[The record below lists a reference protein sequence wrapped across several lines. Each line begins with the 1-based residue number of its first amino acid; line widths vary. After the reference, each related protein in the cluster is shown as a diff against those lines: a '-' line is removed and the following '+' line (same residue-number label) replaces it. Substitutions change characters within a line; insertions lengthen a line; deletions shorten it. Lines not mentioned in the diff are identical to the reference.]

1 MDFRIRG
8 LDPAPFA
15 RYFAMTDTELAQH
28 RAVRSIAA
36 SRPGYPCRVSLTD
49 VEPGDPVILLNY
61 EHLPVDSPYRASHAI
76 YVSIA
81 PRAFDGVGVVPPALR
96 ERLLAI
102 RAFDVDGMMVDADIA
117 EGRGVEPLLSRLLG
131 RSEVAYLHAHYARR
145 GCFAARIERAG

>member
-15 RYFAMTDTELAQH
+15 PYFAMDDRDLARR
-28 RAVRSIAA
+28 RAVRRIVDSK
-36 SRPGYPCRVSLTD
+36 PGFPCRVSLAD
-49 VEPGDPVILLNY
+49 IEPGNAVILLNY

-76 YVSIA
+76 FVGPASE
-81 PRAFDGVGVVPPALR
+81 PFDEVGVVPPAMR

-102 RAFDVDGMMVDADIA
+102 RAFDAGGMMLDAEIA
-117 EGRGVEPLLSRLLG
+117 EGRVVEPLLSKFLERAD
-131 RSEVAYLHAHYARR
+131 VAYLHAHYARR